1 MTLGTVML
9 KRQCRRQMAVK
20 VFSVN
25 LVILKKQ
32 DHVFLTRYK
41 DLRYPMYNRVFLHSA

>member
-1 MTLGTVML
+1 
-9 KRQCRRQMAVK
+9 MAVK

-32 DHVFLTRYK
+32 DHVFLTRY
-41 DLRYPMYNRVFLHSA
+41 RVKTRD